1 LHVLPE
7 LPVSIL
13 QRDYLME
20 RTKYFV
26 KKQTFKGGW
35 YAFSVVFKGDD
46 GDYYT
51 VRGLEKVLTENAAI
65 ERAEELEGKLVVSE
79 EYL

>member
-1 LHVLPE
+1 
-7 LPVSIL
+7 
-13 QRDYLME
+13 
-20 RTKYFV
+20 
-26 KKQTFKGGW
+26 
-35 YAFSVVFKGDD
+35 VVFKGDD